1 MWEYV
6 VANQSTIL
14 RLVRE
19 HMELTLS
26 AILLAVI
33 IGLPV
38 GVLITRRER
47 VADIVISLA
56 NTGQTVP
63 SLAVL
68 ALMVPLLGIGFLPA
82 VIALFV
88 KAVLPV
94 IRNTYVGIRSIDPFV
109 IESGLGMG
117 MTEWQMLFRVELPL
131 ALPVIMAGLRT
142 ASIFAVSFAV
152 LAAAIGAGG
161 LGELI
166 FSGIALN
173 DPRML
178 LAGSIPTALLA
189 VVVDVLLGGAERL
202 LGRRYGRRA

>member
-1 MWEYV
+1 M